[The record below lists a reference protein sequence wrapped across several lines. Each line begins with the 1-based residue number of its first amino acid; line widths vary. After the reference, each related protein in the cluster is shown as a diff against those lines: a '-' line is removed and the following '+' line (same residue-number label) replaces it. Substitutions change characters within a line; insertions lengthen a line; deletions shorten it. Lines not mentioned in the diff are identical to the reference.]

1 MLSALFLGGI
11 YTPAVSYDGEW
22 GSLAFKSEMGKP
34 LTILELQM
42 EVYNNVKKISKVIEK
57 Q

>member
-11 YTPAVSYDGEW
+11 YTPAVLHDGEW
-22 GSLAFKSEMGKP
+22 GSLAFKSEMGKS